1 MLELI
6 AQPRESA
13 TKAKTLRSADM
24 IPAEL
29 YGHGVENRHLA
40 VPRKDFMRVFREAGE
55 NTVITVAIGEKDRRP
70 VMIYGVDFDPLTDE
84 ARNIDFYQVRLDEKI
99 SVKAPLE
106 VVGVSLAVKEKGGV
120 LLRAMHD
127 IEIEALPNDLPSK
140 ITVDISGLSDIGQS
154 IYVKDLKLGAAVST
168 SVDPATVI
176 VSVVAKVTEE
186 EEAKLAAEAA
196 ALKVE
201 EVKVET
207 EEKKAERE
215 AVKETAPPEAE
226 APK

>member
-1 MLELI
+1 M
-6 AQPRESA
+6 
-13 TKAKTLRSADM
+13 
-24 IPAEL
+24 
-29 YGHGVENRHLA
+29 
-40 VPRKDFMRVFREAGE
+40 
-55 NTVITVAIGEKDRRP
+55 
-70 VMIYGVDFDPLTDE
+70 
-84 ARNIDFYQVRLDEKI
+84 RLDEKI

-176 VSVVAKVTEE
+176 VSVAAKVTEE